1 MHQQNQE
8 VTIIARDRMKNR
20 ILRNHRSSIALGI
33 VLGVL
38 LILAPVVVQAQQS
51 GNEASAPASYRPA

>member
-1 MHQQNQE
+1 
-8 VTIIARDRMKNR
+8 MKNR